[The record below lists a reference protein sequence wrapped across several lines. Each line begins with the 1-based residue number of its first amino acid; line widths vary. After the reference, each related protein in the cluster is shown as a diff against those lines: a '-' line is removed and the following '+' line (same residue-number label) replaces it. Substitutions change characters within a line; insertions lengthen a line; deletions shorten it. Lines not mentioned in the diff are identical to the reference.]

1 MPGFLWGV
9 QIWVVWPPTIKDSLT
24 LILPNLQGLAYIC
37 HLFVY
42 NHFIFYHQ
50 TSLQPVVTQ
59 TMSIVNK
66 NRALSLK
73 MPVQTQSQLV
83 HSQ

>member
-50 TSLQPVVTQ
+50 TSLQPIVTR
-59 TMSIVNK
+59 TMNIVNK
-66 NRALSLK
+66 NCALSLK